1 MILRRNSDLDD
12 DRYRNSH
19 RWFAGLIFLVIVY
32 QLYALYEQQHPQGG
46 GIRFRQTIGRYNERR
61 EQGRGLIDIDL
72 NSADEH
78 ELTLLPNVGPVLAK
92 RIIRYRSKHGKFHDI
107 ADLLAVSGVG
117 AKTVQSLQGLAVI
130 TVEPGGKESLV
141 TGCE

>member
-1 MILRRNSDLDD
+1 
-12 DRYRNSH
+12 
-19 RWFAGLIFLVIVY
+19 
-32 QLYALYEQQHPQGG
+32 LYALYEQQHPQGG

-107 ADLLAVSGVG
+107 TDLLAVSGVG